1 MKKIMFNDRFGLT
14 QAVLDG
20 RKTMTRRI
28 MKVPKKFMGEEDLTL
43 EYHQRLTENK
53 HFYDCVVCDAD
64 GYELG
69 QMPLPY
75 EVGEVVA
82 IAQRYKDCWDYY
94 QKQWEARNDS
104 SDWHTPDAILGDT
117 VQETKGWT
125 NKMFVNPNLMPWK
138 IAIDNLW
145 FERLQDISEEDC
157 MREGIFKY
165 DKPPL
170 HHEMDRF
177 APWLPYVKPY
187 KFDLDNLQY
196 RATARDAFAALID
209 RVNGRGTWER
219 NPWVVAYSFELIK

>member
-43 EYHQRLTENK
+43 EYHQRPTENK

-75 EVGEVVA
+75 EVGDVVA

-125 NKMFVNPNLMPWK
+125 NKMFVKPELMPYRVQFYGIK
-138 IAIDNLW
+138 
-145 FERLQDISEEDC
+145 FEHLQDISDEDC
-157 MREGIFKY
+157 LREGIYEFHPYIDRNPNDKLKSYRFIDKKSKY
-165 DKPPL
+165 GYYQLSP
-170 HHEMDRF
+170 
-177 APWLPYVKPY
+177 
-187 KFDLDNLQY
+187 
-196 RATARDAFAALID
+196 ARDCFAVLID
-209 RVNGRGTWER
+209 KVCGNGTWES
-219 NPWVVAYSFELIK
+219 NPWVCAYEFKLV